1 MNLTTNRF
9 TFSTMLVAACA
20 TVALV
25 GAESVQAQT
34 QTPVPLQRI
43 EVVGQRFV
51 PTQQIVIVGQR
62 HTEPTLQRI
71 VIVGQRQRGE
81 RVAAANL
88 RARTL

>member
-25 GAESVQAQT
+25 GAESVQA